1 MSIYN
6 KGQHQKYSYISLSSE
21 MARSKLNCFECK
33 NVLID
38 CIRNA
43 ALSPKLVVMI
53 SSLISTPCRSACYYY
68 NSYLRLGDDQAIIM
82 KLLVVYNFW
91 LYIIYGTFI
100 RSILFMYL
108 VDVVFRNISKFW
120 YSLTYFKEI
129 PTWCKQL

>member
-21 MARSKLNCFECK
+21 MARSKLNGFECK

-53 SSLISTPCRSACYYY
+53 SSLILTPCRSACYYY
-68 NSYLRLGDDQAIIM
+68 NSYLMLGDDQQISM
-82 KLLVVYNFW
+82 KLFIIIILD
-91 LYIIYGTFI
+91 YI
-100 RSILFMYL
+100 S
-108 VDVVFRNISKFW
+108 
-120 YSLTYFKEI
+120 YS
-129 PTWCKQL
+129 

>member
-53 SSLISTPCRSACYYY
+53 SSLILTPCRSACYYY

-82 KLLVVYNFW
+82 KLLVVYNF
-91 LYIIYGTFI
+91 
-100 RSILFMYL
+100 
-108 VDVVFRNISKFW
+108 
-120 YSLTYFKEI
+120 
-129 PTWCKQL
+129 